1 MTFTIIFSEN
11 FKKNL
16 VTLKKKDKTTY
27 EALQK
32 KILQIS
38 SSDRH
43 SIEHYKNLRGNL
55 SDFHRVHISS
65 FVLIFR
71 VVDDTI
77 AFEEFEHHDTI
88 YKTKK

>member
-1 MTFTIIFSEN
+1 MTFTIIFSDN
-11 FKKNL
+11 FKKKI
-16 VTLKKKDKTTY
+16 VILKKKDKTTY
-27 EALQK
+27 EALRK

-55 SDFHRVHISS
+55 SDFRRVHIGS

-77 AFEEFEHHDTI
+77 AFEEFEHHDNI

>member
-11 FKKNL
+11 
-16 VTLKKKDKTTY
+16 LKKKIVILKQKDKKTY
-27 EALQK
+27 ETLQK
-32 KILQIS
+32 KILQIATC
-38 SSDRH
+38 DKLT
-43 SIEHYKNLRGNL
+43 IEHYKNLRGNL
-55 SDFHRVHISS
+55 SDFHRVHIGS

-77 AFEEFEHHDTI
+77 VFEEFEHHDTI

>member
-1 MTFTIIFSEN
+1 MTFTIIFSDN
-11 FKKNL
+11 FKKKI
-16 VTLKKKDKTTY
+16 VILKKKDKTTY

-55 SDFHRVHISS
+55 SDFRRVHIGS

-71 VVDDTI
+71 VVDGTI
-77 AFEEFEHHDTI
+77 AFEEFEHHDNI

>member
-1 MTFTIIFSEN
+1 MKFTLIFSEN
-11 FKKNL
+11 
-16 VTLKKKDKTTY
+16 LKKKIVILKQKDKKTY
-27 EALQK
+27 ETLRK
-32 KILQIS
+32 KILQIAS
-38 SSDRH
+38 CDRH

-55 SDFHRVHISS
+55 SDFRRVHIGS

-77 AFEEFEHHDTI
+77 AFEEFEHHDNI

>member
-1 MTFTIIFSEN
+1 MTFTIIFSYN
-11 FKKNL
+11 LKKKISI
-16 VTLKKKDKTTY
+16 LKKKDKTTY
-27 EALQK
+27 EALQN
-32 KILQIS
+32 KILQIAS
-38 SSDRH
+38 CDKP

-55 SDFHRVHISS
+55 SDFRRVHIGS

-77 AFEEFEHHDTI
+77 VFEEFEHHDTI